1 MRSRYMMLGALRLPL
16 LLLTVLRPGVKDRAS
31 AGAPPDNSACLLW
44 SSSNTTSPWKPGS
57 SQETSMSV
65 CRVVSLMTSPPGV
78 EVGKVEGDACYF
90 TARGPA
96 TAVGAGATCANGTTR
111 RSTPPCDQ
119 WEIAAVNPRCRKT
132 AAWASYTGAPGVFSA
147 DAVVAGFRAG
157 LPAAKGQCGDT
168 GALLGVCLAPPSAIE
183 AGAPGKVFLTGP
195 RKGQCCWNAGFK
207 EHCAAG
213 QVQQARPT
221 PARAAAPHPPSSICV
236 RLGDW
241 SRAHPHA
248 TTVAEVV
255 VKQPIART
263 HKRARTN
270 IRAHARTPTLTAVA
284 VNPFQALRVFHGVD
298 AATATAATAA
308 ATPTSTDSAAP
319 AAGVPAP
326 RRRPG
331 AALPPGARTRPA
343 VRCRVRESLPRA

>member
-147 DAVVAGFRAG
+147 DAVVAGLRAG

-207 EHCAAG
+207 EHCVAG

-241 SRAHPHA
+241 SRAHLPPPLPLLACGAQLARYHLCPPLPLLACGAQLFEPRGLRTAPHA
-248 TTVAEVV
+248 CNALM
-255 VKQPIART
+255 
-263 HKRARTN
+263 
-270 IRAHARTPTLTAVA
+270 HAP
-284 VNPFQALRVFHGVD
+284 
-298 AATATAATAA
+298 
-308 ATPTSTDSAAP
+308 P
-319 AAGVPAP
+319 ASVIHAGVSALVPPISPSFPPAP
-326 RRRPG
+326 LGPG
-331 AALPPGARTRPA
+331 GP
-343 VRCRVRESLPRA
+343 